1 MRTFGRASGRGPTR
15 AYRKIRR
22 LPYGWWV
29 AITGMTNMVF
39 TSGPTFQGSGAIL
52 LAIES
57 EFGWSRAVI
66 GGVASFGRFGGTL
79 FGPFEGY
86 LTDKLGSAR
95 MMLYG
100 LILGGIGFIFL
111 SQIHGVLTY
120 YFAFL
125 ILSLGF
131 SMGGFVPAIT
141 AVNKWLPR
149 RRATGIALVV
159 GGSSLGGLLVPA
171 LAWGISEHGW
181 RTTTLWIGIVSIAVA
196 PLFYLALTWRRPSY
210 PPDTRAPEQTDTPS
224 GKKPEQHALQPS
236 PFDFTARQA
245 LHTRAF
251 WIITSTHSL
260 INFSTA
266 AVSAHLLLHLN
277 DVGIRPITAATII
290 PIMAV
295 VAFTFQMAGGLIGDK
310 FEKRY
315 PISIFAAIQGTGM
328 LILAF
333 TTGYSMAVLFA
344 VVWGIGFGGRTPIL
358 HALRGDYFGTKA
370 FATILGMSSVVMG
383 ASMALAP
390 FIVGL
395 AFDIQGTYRWA
406 FIALALL
413 AYGASVL
420 ILFVSRPAH
429 PTAGMPA
436 VVEQQPSPAR
446 AP

>member
-1 MRTFGRASGRGPTR
+1 MRTFGRASGRAPAH
-15 AYRKIRR
+15 AYGKVRH
-22 LPYGWWV
+22 LSYGWWV
-29 AITGMTNMVF
+29 ALTGMVNMVF

-100 LILGGIGFIFL
+100 LTLGGIGFILL

-125 ILSLGF
+125 VLSLGF

-159 GGSSLGGLLVPA
+159 GGSSLGGLVVPA

-181 RTTTLWIGIVSIAVA
+181 RTTTLWIGIVSIAIA
-196 PLFYLALTWRRPSY
+196 PLFYLALTWRRPSQT
-210 PPDTRAPEQTDTPS
+210 PDIQAPRRADARPGREPAQQVTRS
-224 GKKPEQHALQPS
+224 S

-277 DVGIRPITAATII
+277 DIGIDTITAATII

-315 PISIFAAIQGTGM
+315 PISIFAAIQGTGV

-333 TTGYSMAVLFA
+333 TTSYTMAVLFA

-370 FATILGMSSVVMG
+370 FATILGMSSMMMG
-383 ASMALAP
+383 ASMAIAP
-390 FIVGL
+390 FAVGL
-395 AFDIQGTYRWA
+395 AFDIQDTYRWA
-406 FIALALL
+406 FISLAFL
-413 AYGASVL
+413 AFGASGL
-420 ILFVSRPAH
+420 ILFVSPPVH
-429 PTAGMPA
+429 PVAGEPPLS
-436 VVEQQPSPAR
+436 QQ
-446 AP
+446 

>member
-1 MRTFGRASGRGPTR
+1 
-15 AYRKIRR
+15 
-22 LPYGWWV
+22 
-29 AITGMTNMVF
+29 MTNMVF

-111 SQIHGVLTY
+111 SQIHGILTY

-149 RRATGIALVV
+149 RRATGIALVI
-159 GGSSLGGLLVPA
+159 GGSSLGGLVVPA

-196 PLFYLALTWRRPSY
+196 PLFYLALTWRRPSQT
-210 PPDTRAPEQTDTPS
+210 PGAQAPRIPERTPERTDSPL
-224 GKKPEQHALQPS
+224 GEKPEQQAPRTS
-236 PFDFTARQA
+236 PFDFSARQA

-277 DVGIRPITAATII
+277 DVGIDPIIAATII

-295 VAFTFQMAGGLIGDK
+295 IAFTFQMVGGLIGDK
-310 FEKRY
+310 FQKRY
-315 PISIFAAIQGTGM
+315 LISIFAAIQGAGM

-333 TTGYSMAVLFA
+333 TTSYSIAVLFA
-344 VVWGIGFGGRTPIL
+344 VVWGIGFGGRTPII

-370 FATILGMSSVVMG
+370 FGTILGMSSVMMG

-395 AFDIQGTYRWA
+395 AFDIQDTYRWA
-406 FIALALL
+406 FIGLAVL
-413 AYGASVL
+413 AFGASGL
-420 ILFVSRPAH
+420 ILFVSRPVD
-429 PTAGMPA
+429 PLAGMPA
-436 VVEQQPSPAR
+436 LAEQEPSPAR
-446 AP
+446 AS

>member
-1 MRTFGRASGRGPTR
+1 
-15 AYRKIRR
+15 
-22 LPYGWWV
+22 
-29 AITGMTNMVF
+29 MVF

-86 LTDKLGSAR
+86 LTDRLGSAR

-100 LILGGIGFIFL
+100 LTLGGIGFILL

-141 AVNKWLPR
+141 AVNRWLPK

-159 GGSSLGGLLVPA
+159 GGSSLGGLVVPA

-196 PLFYLALTWRRPSY
+196 PLFYLALTWRRPSQT
-210 PPDTRAPEQTDTPS
+210 PDTQADTQAPAGADPTP
-224 GKKPEQHALQPS
+224 GQEPAQQPPRSS

-266 AVSAHLLLHLN
+266 AVSAHLLLHFN
-277 DVGIRPITAATII
+277 DVGIKPITAATII
-290 PIMAV
+290 PIMAA
-295 VAFTFQMAGGLIGDK
+295 VAFTFQMAGGLIGDR

-315 PISIFAAIQGTGM
+315 PISAFAAIQGTGV

-333 TTGYSMAVLFA
+333 TTSYSMAVLFA

-370 FATILGMSSVVMG
+370 FATILGMSSVMMG

-390 FIVGL
+390 FMVGL
-395 AFDIQGTYRWA
+395 AFDIQDTYRWA
-406 FIALALL
+406 FISLAVL
-413 AYGASVL
+413 AYGASGL
-420 ILFVSRPAH
+420 ILFVSRPVH
-429 PTAGMPA
+429 PIAGKPPLLD
-436 VVEQQPSPAR
+436 Q
-446 AP
+446 

>member
-1 MRTFGRASGRGPTR
+1 MS
-15 AYRKIRR
+15 
-22 LPYGWWV
+22 YGWWV
-29 AITGMTNMVF
+29 ALTGMANMVF

-57 EFGWSRAVI
+57 EFGWSRAVV

-86 LTDKLGSAR
+86 LTDRLGSAR

-100 LILGGIGFIFL
+100 LILGGFGFIFL
-111 SQIHGVLTY
+111 SQIHGVVTY

-131 SMGGFVPAIT
+131 SMGGFVPSIT

-159 GGSSLGGLLVPA
+159 GGSSLGGLVVPA

-196 PLFYLALTWRRPSY
+196 PLFYLALTWRRPAQS
-210 PPDTRAPEQTDTPS
+210 PDMVAAAAAGNATGRKQAKQ
-224 GKKPEQHALQPS
+224 ALLSS
-236 PFDFTARQA
+236 PYDFTARQA
-245 LHTRAF
+245 LRTRAF
-251 WIITSTHSL
+251 WVITTTHSL

-277 DVGIRPITAATII
+277 DIGISPITAATVI
-290 PIMAV
+290 PIMAA
-295 VAFTFQMAGGLIGDK
+295 VAFTFQMAGGFIGDR

-315 PISIFAAIQGTGM
+315 PISVFAAIQGTGM

-333 TTGYSMAVLFA
+333 TTGYPMAVLFA
-344 VVWGIGFGGRTPIL
+344 IVWGIGFGGRTPIL

-370 FATILGMSSVVMG
+370 FGTILGMSSVMMG

-390 FIVGL
+390 FAVGL
-395 AFDIQGTYRWA
+395 AFDIQGTYRYA
-406 FIALALL
+406 FIVLAFL
-413 AYGASVL
+413 AYGASIL
-420 ILFVSRPAH
+420 ILFVSRPVH
-429 PTAGMPA
+429 PVAGLPPA
-436 VVEQQPSPAR
+436 TEKDPTPATS
-446 AP
+446 A

>member
-1 MRTFGRASGRGPTR
+1 MHTTVRAPGRVYG
-15 AYRKIRR
+15 KVRR

-29 AITGMTNMVF
+29 AITGMMNMVF

-86 LTDKLGSAR
+86 LTDRLGSAR

-111 SQIHGVLTY
+111 SQVHGIVTY

-125 ILSLGF
+125 VLSLGF
-131 SMGGFVPAIT
+131 SMGGFVPSIT
-141 AVNKWLPR
+141 AVNKWLPK

-159 GGSSLGGLLVPA
+159 GGSSLAGLVVPA
-171 LAWGISEHGW
+171 LAWGIAEHGW
-181 RTTTLWIGIVSIAVA
+181 RTTTFWIGIVSIGVA
-196 PLFYLALTWRRPSY
+196 PLFYLAMSRRGDPG
-210 PPDTRAPEQTDTPS
+210 PDGTPYDS
-224 GKKPEQHALQPS
+224 NIEEPAADAKKPREKTPPPS
-236 PFDFTARQA
+236 PYDFSARQA
-245 LHTRAF
+245 LRTRAF
-251 WIITSTHSL
+251 WVITSTHSL

-277 DVGIRPITAATII
+277 DVGIAPITAATII
-290 PIMAV
+290 PIMAIS
-295 VAFTFQMAGGLIGDK
+295 AFTFQMAGGLIGDR

-315 PISIFAAIQGTGM
+315 PISIFAAVQGGAA

-333 TTGYSMAVLFA
+333 TASYQMAVLFA
-344 VVWGIGFGGRTPIL
+344 IVWGIGFGGRTPIL

-370 FATILGMSSVVMG
+370 FATILGMSSVMMG
-383 ASMALAP
+383 ASMAIAP
-390 FIVGL
+390 FAVGL
-395 AFDIQGTYRWA
+395 QFDIQGTYRWSFITLAVLA
-406 FIALALL
+406 FA
-413 AYGASVL
+413 ASGL
-420 ILFVSRPAH
+420 ILFATRPVH
-429 PTAGMPA
+429 PVAGLPPA
-436 VVEQQPSPAR
+436 AEQQPVSA
-446 AP
+446 